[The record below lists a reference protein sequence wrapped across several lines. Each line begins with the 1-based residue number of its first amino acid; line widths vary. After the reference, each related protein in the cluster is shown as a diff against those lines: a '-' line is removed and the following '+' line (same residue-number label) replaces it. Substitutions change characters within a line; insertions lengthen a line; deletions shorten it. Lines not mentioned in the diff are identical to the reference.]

1 MKNLHKLLWLLPVL
15 FLVSCMQ
22 EGGNDAENSKYTY
35 ETVEGDPL
43 GAMIYTL
50 DNGLKV
56 YMSVNKDEPRVVTQI
71 AVRTGSK
78 QDPADATG
86 LAHYLE
92 HMLFKGTSEYGTKD
106 WESEKELLAQISDL
120 YEAHRNTTD
129 AAERTAIYGQI
140 DSISGEAAKLA
151 IANEYDK
158 MIGSLGA
165 QGTNAYTWYE
175 QTVYINDVPANE
187 LEKWAQ
193 LESERFRE
201 LVLRLFHTELE
212 AVYEEYNRTQDS
224 DYRQAYYMMMGEM
237 FKEHQYG
244 TQTTIGTSDHLKN
257 PSMEKIHA
265 YFKERYLPNNMA
277 IVLSGDINPD
287 ETVELIEKYFGDYE
301 KGVVPEFTVAQEA
314 PIAEPIV
321 KDITGVQAEFVNIG
335 YRLPGAGTPEAMKL
349 LVMDGILSN
358 GQAGLIDLN
367 LVQKQQVLR
376 AYSSPTVLKDY
387 SMLMLNGN
395 PREGQ
400 DLNEVADLL
409 RGQVEMIKNGD
420 FDDWMVEAVVNDM
433 KLSELKQSESNW
445 SRAGKMV
452 DAFVYDE
459 KWNDVVGQYDNM
471 AKLTKE
477 DIMAFA
483 NEWFGE
489 NYVQVNKRAGENNA
503 TKVDKPK
510 ITPVDIDRET
520 QSDFYLT
527 WDSVESGRIDPVFV
541 NYDEAITKD
550 AFNNGVEFYNIKN
563 ENNDLFSLYYILDM
577 GTDNDQ
583 LLPLAVEY
591 LPYLGTSDMTAE
603 ELRKE
608 LFKLGLSFDVFSS
621 RDRSYVVLSGLN
633 ESLEEGVQLF
643 EKVLANVEPD
653 EQAMNDMI
661 EGMLKERQ
669 DAMKNKGQI
678 LFNAMSSYAQY
689 GSDNPLKNIMS
700 EEELR
705 NIKPEELVN
714 RLKEITSYKHKMFY
728 YGPQDYKEAM
738 ATIGEYHV
746 VPTEMKEIPAPKVY
760 AEIPIDDNKVYF
772 VDYDMVQSELLMTAK
787 GPKFDVELA
796 PEVNL
801 FNQYFGSGL
810 SSIVFQE
817 IRESKALAYSA
828 YSYFTMPSEKDESH
842 YVRAYIGAQVDKL
855 PEATNA
861 MMTLMNDMPRAD
873 LQFESARDAAM
884 KQIETNRTSRESI
897 FWSYMTA
904 QKRGLDYDM
913 SEKVYDKLQT
923 MSFEDLQA
931 FFDTNIKGKPY
942 TFSVIGNKELVNQEV
957 LEELGTL
964 EELTLEELFGY
975 PEKDKSE
982 VLVKN

>member
-1 MKNLHKLLWLLPVL
+1 
-15 FLVSCMQ
+15 
-22 EGGNDAENSKYTY
+22 
-35 ETVEGDPL
+35 
-43 GAMIYTL
+43 
-50 DNGLKV
+50 
-56 YMSVNKDEPRVVTQI
+56 
-71 AVRTGSK
+71 
-78 QDPADATG
+78 
-86 LAHYLE
+86 
-92 HMLFKGTSEYGTKD
+92 
-106 WESEKELLAQISDL
+106 
-120 YEAHRNTTD
+120 
-129 AAERTAIYGQI
+129 
-140 DSISGEAAKLA
+140 
-151 IANEYDK
+151 
-158 MIGSLGA
+158 
-165 QGTNAYTWYE
+165 
-175 QTVYINDVPANE
+175 
-187 LEKWAQ
+187 
-193 LESERFRE
+193 
-201 LVLRLFHTELE
+201 
-212 AVYEEYNRTQDS
+212 
-224 DYRQAYYMMMGEM
+224 
-237 FKEHQYG
+237 
-244 TQTTIGTSDHLKN
+244 
-257 PSMEKIHA
+257 
-265 YFKERYLPNNMA
+265 
-277 IVLSGDINPD
+277 
-287 ETVELIEKYFGDYE
+287 
-301 KGVVPEFTVAQEA
+301 
-314 PIAEPIV
+314 
-321 KDITGVQAEFVNIG
+321 
-335 YRLPGAGTPEAMKL
+335 
-349 LVMDGILSN
+349 
-358 GQAGLIDLN
+358 
-367 LVQKQQVLR
+367 
-376 AYSSPTVLKDY
+376 
-387 SMLMLNGN
+387 
-395 PREGQ
+395 
-400 DLNEVADLL
+400 
-409 RGQVEMIKNGD
+409 
-420 FDDWMVEAVVNDM
+420 
-433 KLSELKQSESNW
+433 
-445 SRAGKMV
+445 
-452 DAFVYDE
+452 
-459 KWNDVVGQYDNM
+459 
-471 AKLTKE
+471 
-477 DIMAFA
+477 
-483 NEWFGE
+483 
-489 NYVQVNKRAGENNA
+489 
-503 TKVDKPK
+503 
-510 ITPVDIDRET
+510 
-520 QSDFYLT
+520 
-527 WDSVESGRIDPVFV
+527 
-541 NYDEAITKD
+541 
-550 AFNNGVEFYNIKN
+550 
-563 ENNDLFSLYYILDM
+563 
-577 GTDNDQ
+577 
-583 LLPLAVEY
+583 
-591 LPYLGTSDMTAE
+591 MTAE